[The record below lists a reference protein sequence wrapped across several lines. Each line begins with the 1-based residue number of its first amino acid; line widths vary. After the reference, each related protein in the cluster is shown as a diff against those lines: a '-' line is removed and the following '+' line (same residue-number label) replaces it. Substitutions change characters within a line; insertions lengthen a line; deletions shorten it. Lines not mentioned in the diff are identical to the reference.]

1 MREWSKKKWHY
12 LLVHQ
17 GDLEEDFH
25 VCDTK
30 ILDCFLTFMV
40 SRLYLKEFLLLI
52 IFQTGAQMETLAR
65 QRADDEWRKS
75 LKESLDADRKAIM
88 ELLAAPNFVQRVKE
102 SKLTSYDQ
110 REISAMIQ
118 SVRRLHMSKPVLLT

>member
-88 ELLAAPNFVQRVKE
+88 ELLAAPNLVQRVKE